1 MHKLPLTNQISV
13 DYQVIGR
20 SATRIVKGEM
30 QNADNIIRNH
40 NVLGVRKAADTRN
53 QSFLDDSQGDGMAG
67 ISATDS
73 DRAVY

>member
-1 MHKLPLTNQISV
+1 
-13 DYQVIGR
+13 
-20 SATRIVKGEM
+20 M